1 MRTSPR
7 AVIKTEQGPLPHY
20 GKRLRPFDPV
30 AYPACPFNRTR
41 PRIMR
46 GQTTERVTI
55 MTPTLASLGYDEA
68 TRIRFLND
76 LLRSTGAGGNIM
88 LTQGI
93 QSLSDNERHDI
104 MQKVRAFNSF
114 TKNNDPYH
122 EHDFGS
128 FSHKGVTINWKID
141 YYDPSLK
148 FGSEDPSD
156 DEKTARIL
164 TIMLAEEY

>member
-1 MRTSPR
+1 MSASPR
-7 AVIKTEQGPLPHY
+7 AIIKTEQGPLPHY
-20 GKRLRPFDPV
+20 GKKLRPFDPV

-41 PRIMR
+41 PRIVR
-46 GQTTERVTI
+46 GQTMERVTI
-55 MTPTLASLGYDEA
+55 MTPTLAALGYDET

-76 LLRSTGAGGNIM
+76 MLRSTGAGGNVMI
-88 LTQGI
+88 TRGI
-93 QSLSDNERHDI
+93 QALSDENRCAI
-104 MQKVRAFNSF
+104 LQKVRSFDAF
-114 TKNNDPYH
+114 TEDNDPYQ

-128 FSHKGVTINWKID
+128 FLHNGVTINWKID

-164 TIMLAEEY
+164 TIILAEEY